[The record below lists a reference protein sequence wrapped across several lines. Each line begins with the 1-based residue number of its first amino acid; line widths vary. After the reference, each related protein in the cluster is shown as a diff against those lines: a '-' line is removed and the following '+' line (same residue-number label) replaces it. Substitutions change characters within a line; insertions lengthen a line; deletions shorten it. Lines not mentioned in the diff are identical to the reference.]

1 MAESISYSMSM
12 NSTEYLTQTQL
23 SNESESAEKQTT
35 EETSKENMSTDEI
48 IDELSRDGMVS
59 TMSAQDIADEYGVS
73 LMKAQEILDELNS
86 DENGYVR
93 ENPAPEG
100 ATISYKV

>member
-1 MAESISYSMSM
+1 MSESISSSMSM
-12 NSTEYLTQTQL
+12 NSLEFLTQTQS
-23 SNESESAEKQTT
+23 SNQVATEQKETSETT
-35 EETSKENMSTDEI
+35 EKNMSTDEI
-48 IDELSRDGMVS
+48 LDELSRDGLSS
-59 TMSAQDIADEYGVS
+59 TMTAQDIADEYGVS

-93 ENPAPEG
+93 ENPAPDG

>member
-1 MAESISYSMSM
+1 MAESISSSMSM
-12 NSTEYLTQTQL
+12 NSTGYLTQTSL
-23 SNESESAEKQTT
+23 SNQTENTKDETTDES
-35 EETSKENMSTDEI
+35 SKENMSTDEI
-48 IDELSRDGMVS
+48 VDELSRDGMAS
-59 TMSAQDIADEYGVS
+59 TMSVQDIADEYGVS
-73 LMKAQEILDELNS
+73 LAKAQEILDELNS